1 MVDTD
6 LVTALVM
13 IFVVVIGMV
22 IVALA
27 TMDFLAK
34 RREDETER
42 AKQRARQQEREDFS
56 QRLRERAELVNAH
69 VQDVIDYDFARDNVA
84 GRETTEYKE
93 GDDSDQVSGVGT

>member
-6 LVTALVM
+6 LIITLATVFVLV
-13 IFVVVIGMV
+13 VGTV

-27 TMDFLAK
+27 TMDYLAK
-34 RREDETER
+34 RRETEVER
-42 AKQRARQQEREDFS
+42 AAEKARQQEREDFS

-69 VQDVIDYDFARDNVA
+69 VKDVIDYDLARDVIA

-93 GDDSDQVSGVGT
+93 GDDSDQVSGVGS